1 MSDLI
6 PENVSRLVPYRPG
19 KPLEELEREL
29 GITGAVKLASNEN
42 PVGPSPKAVEAMRAH
57 AAGVHRYPDA
67 ATYALRERLAAHHGV
82 AMDELVVGNGS
93 NELIDL
99 ICRTYA
105 GPADHAVIGAPSFVC
120 YHLGLTAANVPFDR
134 VPHRETV
141 YWDIDG
147 LLAAVTE
154 RTKLVFIDNPCNPTG
169 THVGRAALERVL
181 RELPRRVVA
190 VLDEAYVH
198 FADADDYTSAL
209 ELRGL
214 RERLIV
220 LRTFSKAYGLAANR
234 VGYAVGPA
242 EVVGQLNRVRAPFN
256 VGTLGQMAALA
267 ALDDP
272 EHVARYVELNRVERA
287 RVGKGLAQL
296 GLRVAPSQTN
306 FLFVDFGR
314 PRTEVYDRLLRVGV
328 IVRPIPVGDSWI
340 RVTVGLPEENDRLL
354 GAVRDLLAEPS

>member
-6 PENVSRLVPYRPG
+6 PENVSRLVPYSPG
-19 KPLEELEREL
+19 KPVEELEREL

-42 PVGPSPKAVEAMRAH
+42 PVGPSPLAIEAMREH
-57 AAGVHRYPDA
+57 AGGVHRYPDA
-67 ATYALRERLAAHHGV
+67 ATFELRKDIASHHGID
-82 AMDELVVGNGS
+82 MDEIVCGNGS

-134 VPHRETV
+134 VPHRDTV
-141 YWDIDG
+141 FWDIDG
-147 LLAAVTE
+147 VLAAVNE

-169 THVGRAALERVL
+169 THVGRAELERL
-181 RELPRRVVA
+181 LKELPEKVVA

-198 FADADDYTSAL
+198 FADAPDYTSAL

-214 RERLIV
+214 RERLLV

-234 VGYAVGPA
+234 VGYAIGRA
-242 EVVGQLNRVRAPFN
+242 GVVGHLNRVRAPFN
-256 VGTLGQMAALA
+256 VGTLGQVAARAALKDPKHVEDYVAMNARQRTRLA
-267 ALDDP
+267 A
-272 EHVARYVELNRVERA
+272 ELE
-287 RVGKGLAQL
+287 GM

-306 FLFVDFGR
+306 FLFVEFDR
-314 PRTEVYDRLLRVGV
+314 AREEVYDRLLRMGV
-328 IVRPIPVGDSWI
+328 IVRPIPVGERWVRI
-340 RVTVGLPEENDRLL
+340 TVGLPEENDRLL
-354 GAVRDLLAEPS
+354 GAVRELRGS